1 MVEARIQPLD
11 WSRIQSKLILT
22 VYAICKNE
30 VENVSK
36 YLNSFG
42 EADYVCIL
50 DTGST
55 DGTWELLQEK

>member
-1 MVEARIQPLD
+1 MVEARLNQLD
-11 WSRIQSKLILT
+11 WPKIQSKLILT

-36 YLNSFG
+36 WLNSFG
-42 EADYVCIL
+42 EADHVCVL